1 MSKQNSGAAL
11 AGWTLEDKVYGVL
24 SAAAPLI
31 AFACAA
37 TFYGNFAA
45 ATGEPMSLSGPDA
58 LWSALGLTYFL
69 AMVAAAIVNLSGLV
83 AKFETGEPI
92 SRAAHLMFA
101 GLVAFGA
108 ANILIA
114 LVA

>member
-1 MSKQNSGAAL
+1 MH
-11 AGWTLEDKVYGVL
+11 GWTLEDKIYGLL

-37 TFYGNFAA
+37 TFYGNIA
-45 ATGEPMSLSGPDA
+45 GEPLTSAQPDA
-58 LWSALGLTYFL
+58 IFSLFGLIYFI
-69 AMVAAAIVNLSGLV
+69 AMIGAAVVNLSGLV

-92 SRAAHLMFA
+92 SRGAHLAFA

-108 ANILIA
+108 ANIIVA
-114 LVA
+114 LLN